1 MSDLAAPAPAAPAPA
16 APIPDDPAEAAARAA
31 DKREE
36 RTRWLLSLPAIA
48 IILVAAIG
56 PLLVMLLYSFMTK
69 AGYGGII
76 WKPSLEGWFSV
87 LWSRDIFDETQ
98 VSFASAHLDV
108 FWRSIKLS
116 LVTTLLTLLLGLPTA
131 YFIATRAE
139 KQRELW
145 LFLITIPF
153 WTNQLIRTFA
163 IEEVIRKDGLINRVL
178 EMTGLGEVI
187 KALGGQ
193 YPLLL
198 LNTDFAIGFGM
209 TYVFLPLMVLP
220 IYASIEKLDFRLVE
234 AGYDLYANRFQVLWR
249 IILPLVRPGIIAG
262 SILVFIPALGAY
274 VIPRILG
281 GGKQMMIGNLID
293 LQFGQGR
300 NWPLGSALSITLMAA
315 VMIAL
320 MVYVRNASGN
330 RSSGHG

>member
-1 MSDLAAPAPAAPAPA
+1 MSDLAISSAPVA
-16 APIPDDPAEAAARAA
+16 DDHAEQVARTA
-31 DKREE
+31 DAHETRG
-36 RTRWLLSLPAIA
+36 RWLLSLPAML
-48 IILVAAIG
+48 IILIAAIG
-56 PLLVMLLYSFMTK
+56 PLLVMIVYSFMTK
-69 AGYGGII
+69 GGYGGVV
-76 WKPSLEGWFSV
+76 WKPSLDGWFSV
-87 LWSRDIFDETQ
+87 LYTRDIFDETQ
-98 VSFASAHLDV
+98 VTFADAHLAV
-108 FWRSIKLS
+108 FWRSLKLS
-116 LVTTLLTLLLGLPTA
+116 GITTLLTLLLGLPTA

-139 KQRELW
+139 RHRELW

-178 EMTGLGEVI
+178 EFTGLGQVLTSAGF
-187 KALGGQ
+187 KF
-193 YPLLL
+193 PLLL

-234 AGYDLYANRFQVLWR
+234 AGYDLYANRLQVLWR
-249 IILPLVRPGIIAG
+249 IILPIVKPGIIAG
-262 SILVFIPALGAY
+262 SILVFIPSLGAY

-300 NWPLGSALSITLMAA
+300 NWPLGSALSITLMTV

-320 MVYVRNASGN
+320 MVYVRTASGN
-330 RSSGHG
+330 RSGAHV